1 MFATPMKNLH
11 YGYGIAS
18 FIVVGLGQILKGEG
32 KKGLNLILIFYF
44 ALPSAIYL
52 SLMLNAQLF
61 LLVMGISL
69 ISGIIIWIYN
79 IWDALTHETIV

>member
-1 MFATPMKNLH
+1 MKKRHVREAL
-11 YGYGIAS
+11 AS
-18 FIVVGLGQILKGEG
+18 FFVVGLGQILKGEG

-61 LLVMGISL
+61 LLIMGISL